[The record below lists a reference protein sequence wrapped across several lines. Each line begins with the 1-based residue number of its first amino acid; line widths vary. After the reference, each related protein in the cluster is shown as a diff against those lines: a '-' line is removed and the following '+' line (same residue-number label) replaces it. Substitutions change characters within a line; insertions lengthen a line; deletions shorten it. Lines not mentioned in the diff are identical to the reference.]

1 MTRRQVRGKTNT
13 FLRRCARAS
22 AKGTKAELRAV
33 LFGLHNE
40 FSIAAEARR
49 CLANEDA
56 KDIFHFG
63 SKMSLSWL
71 VKTKPTP

>member
-1 MTRRQVRGKTNT
+1 M
-13 FLRRCARAS
+13 
-22 AKGTKAELRAV
+22 